1 MNPSHRCTPLPSP
14 LLCLVALGL
23 VARLRP
29 AWLAVDVGDA
39 ARAEALSPERVSRL
53 VSRAIALFEAV
64 LATLTRRG
72 RPPRAREP
80 DARDAEL
87 ALTRE
92 LLAVA
97 SGVLATLSKRGL
109 VVRDR
114 IVGAWR
120 RLEASPGMTQARF
133 CDALGLSVRTLRS
146 WLTTPPRPRRTSPPV
161 PPGPKPPRSRPP
173 RRRRFGFDVTLP
185 AILIGADTTDLS
197 AFGVALKLVAAQ
209 DVGGRDTSLF
219 DAIVVDERESAE
231 HVVRVLDE
239 VLRGKPG
246 AQVITDQ
253 GTPYMAARTK
263 QALDELGV
271 EHAPQREGDPC
282 GKSTVERA
290 FRSLKDV
297 ARPLLALTDR
307 LADAVP
313 ALRDGALAK
322 AAATVVLTAL
332 LRAYQHGARAARAAL
347 DARGGLDADTI
358 ADLAEQ
364 TRERARATDQSAR
377 LLLAHVHELYGL
389 GGSQRSFVNS
399 LRIYPLTVLRDA
411 EKAMRAQVHRDDIR
425 DRRSYFAAVVRKLHD
440 EHKCMRERDRRERK
454 EHTLR
459 ERDRREHDARLAAW
473 RAEPARALRDALD
486 LVAMQWVPEQSVL
499 FAGGAG
505 FGLGLAQRAIARL
518 TELHGLTA
526 ATDVIRGMLASWRVA
541 NLDRLGQGG
550 LDAVEQVIVRGLAD
564 ATPDTT
570 ARCAPPATSA
580 TLPLAGRFPRPLPSD
595 RLRN

>member
-1 MNPSHRCTPLPSP
+1 MGPSHKCTPLPSP
-14 LLCLVALGL
+14 LLCLVALGI

-29 AWLAVDVGDA
+29 AWLAVDVGGA
-39 ARAEALSPERVSRL
+39 ARAEAESPERVSRL
-53 VSRAIALFEAV
+53 VSRAIASFEAV

-72 RPPRAREP
+72 RPPRAREA

-87 ALTRE
+87 AVTRE

-97 SGVLATLSKRGL
+97 SGVLEAVSKRGL

-120 RLEASPGMTQARF
+120 RLESTPGMTQARF

-146 WLTTPPRPRRTSPPV
+146 WLTTPPRRHPSPPV
-161 PPGPKPPRSRPP
+161 PPGPKPPRRRPP
-173 RRRRFGFDVTLP
+173 RRRRFSFDVTLP
-185 AILIGADTTDLS
+185 ATLIGADTTDLS
-197 AFGVALKLVAAQ
+197 AFGVSLKLVAAQ
-209 DVGGRDTSLF
+209 DVGGRDTRLF
-219 DAIVVDERESAE
+219 DAIVVDDRESAE

-239 VLRGKPG
+239 LLRGKPG

-263 QALDELGV
+263 QALDELEV

-307 LADAVP
+307 LADAAP

-332 LRAYQHGARAARAAL
+332 LRAYQHGARAARGAL
-347 DARGGLDADTI
+347 DARGGLDADTL

-389 GGSQRSFVNS
+389 GGSQRSFVDS

-411 EKAMRAQVHRDDIR
+411 EKAMRAQAHRDDIR

-440 EHKCMRERDRRERK
+440 EYKCMRERERRERK

-459 ERDRREHDARLAAW
+459 ERDRREHDARVAAW

-486 LVAMQWVPEQSVL
+486 LVAMQSMPEQSVL
-499 FAGGAG
+499 FAGGMG
-505 FGLGLAQRAIARL
+505 FGLGLAQRAIAGL
-518 TELHGLTA
+518 ADLHGLTA
-526 ATDVIRGMLASWRVA
+526 AADVTRGVLATWRVV
-541 NLDRLGQGG
+541 NLDRLGA
-550 LDAVEQVIVRGLAD
+550 DAIAAVEHVVARELAD
-564 ATPDTT
+564 VTARAT

-580 TLPLAGRFPRPLPSD
+580 TLPLAGRFPRPPPSD

>member
-1 MNPSHRCTPLPSP
+1 LSPSHKSSSLPSP
-14 LLCLVALGL
+14 LLCLVALGII
-23 VARLRP
+23 ARLRP
-29 AWLAVDVGDA
+29 AWLAVDVGQA
-39 ARAEALSPERVSRL
+39 ARAEEESPERVSRL
-53 VSRAIALFEAV
+53 VSRALALFEKA

-72 RPPRAREP
+72 RPPRAREA

-97 SGVLATLSKRGL
+97 SSVLATLSKRGL
-109 VVRDR
+109 VARDR

-146 WLTTPPRPRRTSPPV
+146 WLTTQPRPRRTSPPA

-185 AILIGADTTDLS
+185 DVLIGADTTDIS

-219 DAIVVDERESAE
+219 DAIVVDDRESAE

-297 ARPLLALTDR
+297 ARPLLDLTDR
-307 LADAVP
+307 LADVVP
-313 ALRDGALAK
+313 ALRDAALAK
-322 AAATVVLTAL
+322 AAATLVLTAL

-347 DARGGLDADTI
+347 DARGGVDADTL
-358 ADLAEQ
+358 ADLADQ
-364 TRERARATDQSAR
+364 TRERARATEQSAR

-389 GGSQRSFVNS
+389 GGSQRSFVDG
-399 LRIYPLTVLRDA
+399 LRRYPLAVLRDA
-411 EKAMRAQVHRDDIR
+411 ETAMREQVHRDDIR
-425 DRRSYFAAVVRKLHD
+425 DRRSYFAAIVRKLHD
-440 EHKCMRERDRRERK
+440 EHVRLRARE
-454 EHTLR
+454 
-459 ERDRREHDARLAAW
+459 RREHEEHAARERTRREHEERLAAW
-473 RAEPARALRDALD
+473 HAEPARALRDALD
-486 LVAMQWVPEQSVL
+486 LVAMHWTPATRSL
-499 FAGGAG
+499 LAGGAG
-505 FGLGLAQRAIARL
+505 LGLGLARRALARL
-518 TELHGLTA
+518 GELHGVVG
-526 ATDVIRGMLASWRVA
+526 ATDITRGVFATWRVA
-541 NLDRLGQGG
+541 NVDRLARDG
-550 LDAVEQVIVRGLAD
+550 LDAVERVVLAERAD
-564 ATPDTT
+564 ATAKAT
-570 ARCAPPATSA
+570 ARCAVSA
-580 TLPLAGRFPRPLPSD
+580 SSVTLPSAGRFPRPPPSD

>member
-1 MNPSHRCTPLPSP
+1 LSPSHKCTSLPSP
-14 LLCLVALGL
+14 LLCLVALGI

-29 AWLAVDVGDA
+29 AWLAVDVGEA
-39 ARAEALSPERVSRL
+39 ARAEAQSPERVSRL
-53 VSRAIALFEAV
+53 VSRAIAPFEAA

-72 RPPRAREP
+72 RPPRAREA

-87 ALTRE
+87 AMTRE

-97 SGVLATLSKRGL
+97 SGVLEAVSKRGL

-146 WLTTPPRPRRTSPPV
+146 WLTTPPRPRRPSPPV

-173 RRRRFGFDVTLP
+173 RRRRFSFDVTLP
-185 AILIGADTTDLS
+185 DVLIGADTTDLS
-197 AFGVALKLVAAQ
+197 TFGVSLKLVAAQ

-219 DAIVVDERESAE
+219 DAIVVDDRESAE
-231 HVVRVLDE
+231 HVVRVLE
-239 VLRGKPG
+239 ELLRGKPG

-263 QALDELGV
+263 QALDELAV

-313 ALRDGALAK
+313 ALRDGDLAK

-332 LRAYQHGARAARAAL
+332 LRAYQHGARAARAAI
-347 DARGGLDADTI
+347 DARGGLDADTL

-364 TRERARATDQSAR
+364 TRERARATEQSAR

-389 GGSQRSFVNS
+389 GGSQRSFVDS
-399 LRIYPLTVLRDA
+399 LRIYPLSVLRDA
-411 EKAMRAQVHRDDIR
+411 EKAMRAQAHRDDIR

-440 EHKCMRERDRRERK
+440 EHKCMSKRDRRERE

-486 LVAMQWVPEQSVL
+486 LVAMQWVPKQSVL

-526 ATDVIRGMLASWRVA
+526 AADVIRGVLATWRIA
-541 NLDRLGQGG
+541 NLDRLGRDG
-550 LDAVEQVIVRGLAD
+550 LDAVEHVIVRGLAD

-570 ARCAPPATSA
+570 ARCPVSATSA
-580 TLPLAGRFPRPLPSD
+580 TLPLAGRFSRPPPSE